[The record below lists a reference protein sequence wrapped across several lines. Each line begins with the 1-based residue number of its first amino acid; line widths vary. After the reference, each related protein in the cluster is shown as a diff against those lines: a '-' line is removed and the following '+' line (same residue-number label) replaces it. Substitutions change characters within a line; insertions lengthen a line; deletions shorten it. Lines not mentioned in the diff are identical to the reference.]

1 MLRIGLAS
9 IPLFEYAYGAGC
21 GAEDLYLS
29 CAQACYHTPTSSPSL
44 FLQFNCPFSTSTTYS
59 IGGPKS
65 LARHWTVEFCRRGLK
80 LWLSGT
86 S

>member
-44 FLQFNCPFSTSTTYS
+44 FFKIQLPLFNFNN
-59 IGGPKS
+59 
-65 LARHWTVEFCRRGLK
+65 L
-80 LWLSGT
+80 
-86 S
+86 